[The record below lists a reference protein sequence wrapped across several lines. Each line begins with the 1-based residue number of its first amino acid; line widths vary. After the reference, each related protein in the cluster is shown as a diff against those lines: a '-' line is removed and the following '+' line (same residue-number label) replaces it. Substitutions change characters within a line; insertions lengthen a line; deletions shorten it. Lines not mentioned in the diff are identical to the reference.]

1 VSIRPKPE
9 DIEELARLI
18 EIRDSAHLAG
28 HRLDPFT
35 LFNFSRTEALLVSPG
50 RTQGDSVSNVAMR
63 RLEDLD
69 LFRVIDRSEKGF
81 TFDLVDDVGDRL
93 EEMRV
98 AVGLPSRMGELE
110 ASVQR
115 AEAAMNAAESTRQ
128 DLEARVI
135 DDRRARAER
144 RAAFASRV
152 GRWARWL
159 ARVALGLL
167 YIGVVV
173 VAGYFV
179 SSNLPLAIV
188 VGIIGVAVVLAA
200 LDWLLHIDG
209 FALAAAFETRV
220 VNRMTRW
227 LESFDPGA

>member
-1 VSIRPKPE
+1 MSIRPKPE

-35 LFNFSRTEALLVSPG
+35 LFNFSGTEALLVSPG
-50 RTQGDSVSNVAMR
+50 RTQGDSVSKVAMR

-81 TFDLVDDVGDRL
+81 TFDLVDDVSDRL

-98 AVGLPSRMGELE
+98 EIGLPSRMGELE
-110 ASVQR
+110 ASVLR
-115 AEAAMNAAESTRQ
+115 AEAAMKAADSARQ
-128 DLEARVI
+128 GVEARAA

-144 RAAFASRV
+144 RLAYAHRV

-159 ARVALGLL
+159 TRIALGLL
-167 YIGVVV
+167 YIAVVL
-173 VAGYFV
+173 AGYAV
-179 SSNLPLAIV
+179 SANLPLALV
-188 VGIIGVAVVLAA
+188 VGVVGVAVVLAA

-209 FALAAAFETRV
+209 FALAAAVETRV
-220 VNRMTRW
+220 VRRVTGW